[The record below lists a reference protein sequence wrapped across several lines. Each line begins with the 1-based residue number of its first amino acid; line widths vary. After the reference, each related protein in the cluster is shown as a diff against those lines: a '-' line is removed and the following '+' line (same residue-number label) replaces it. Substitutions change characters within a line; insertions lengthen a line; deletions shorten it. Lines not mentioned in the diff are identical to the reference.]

1 MKNIFILTGERSADI
16 HTSKFLKQIQK
27 LDSKIKFWGIGG
39 PKMQKLGFE
48 SIFPFERFSV
58 IGFAEVLK
66 HLAFFYQVINK
77 IKKEFI
83 KRKPNLVILVDYP
96 GLNLRI
102 AKIANKLKIPV
113 LYYISP
119 QVWAWKKKRIYKIK
133 QYTDKIAVIF
143 PFEKELYENI
153 GANVEFVGHPISEE
167 ITFQLSKKEFANK
180 YHLDESKKWLA
191 FIPGSR
197 DIEIKRIL
205 PEMVKTIQKLKKREN
220 NYEFLIS
227 LTDTVSK
234 GHFYQIIEPI
244 KNYISIIDEI
254 YELMK
259 YCDLV
264 ISKSGTS
271 TLETG
276 YIGTPM
282 IVVYKTSFLSYLIAK
297 HFVNI
302 DMIALPNI
310 VAGKKIVPELIQKE
324 VNSTNII
331 NNIDSILNDEKNY
344 KKMKEEL
351 SILQEKLGNKK
362 ASESARPDFIPDI
375 FPIYRESWRMA
386 KIALSMINETENK
399 K

>member
-1 MKNIFILTGERSADI
+1 MKNIFILAGERSADI
-16 HTSKFLKQIQK
+16 HTSEFLKQIHK
-27 LDSKIKFWGIGG
+27 RDSKIKFWGIGG
-39 PKMQKLGFE
+39 SKMQNLEFE

-58 IGFAEVLK
+58 IGFAEILK
-66 HLAFFYQVINK
+66 HLPFFYQVINK

-102 AKIANKLKIPV
+102 AKIAKNLKIPV

-133 QYTDKIAVIF
+133 RHTDKIAVIF
-143 PFEKELYENI
+143 PFEKELYEQI
-153 GANVEFVGHPISEE
+153 GANVEFVGHPITEE
-167 ITFQLSKKEFANK
+167 IAFQLSKKEFVQK
-180 YHLDESKKWLA
+180 YKLNESKKWLA

-197 DIEIKRIL
+197 DVEIKRIL

-220 NYEFLIS
+220 DNYEFLIS
-227 LTDTVSK
+227 LADTVSK
-234 GHFYQIIEPI
+234 KHFYQIIEPI

-259 YCDLV
+259 YSDLV

-310 VAGKKIVPELIQKE
+310 VAGKKIVPELIQEE
-324 VNSTNII
+324 VNPTNII
-331 NNIDSILNDEKNY
+331 NNIDLILNDKKNY
-344 KKMKEEL
+344 KKIKKEL
-351 SILQEKLGNKK
+351 SILHEKFGNKK
-362 ASESARPDFIPDI
+362 ASRNVAR
-375 FPIYRESWRMA
+375 
-386 KIALSMINETENK
+386 IAFSIINETENK
-399 K
+399 E

>member
-1 MKNIFILTGERSADI
+1 MKNIFILAGERSADI
-16 HTSKFLKQIQK
+16 HTSEFLKQIQK
-27 LDSKIKFWGIGG
+27 RDSKIKFWGIGG
-39 PKMQKLGFE
+39 PKMQNLGFE

-58 IGFAEVLK
+58 IGFAEILK

-83 KRKPNLVILVDYP
+83 KRKPNLVMLVDYP

-102 AKIANKLKIPV
+102 AKIAKNLKIPV

-133 QYTDKIAVIF
+133 RYTDKIAVIF
-143 PFEKELYENI
+143 PFEKELYEQI

-167 ITFQLSKKEFANK
+167 ITFQLTKKEFAQK
-180 YHLDESKKWLA
+180 YKLDESKKWLA

-197 DIEIKRIL
+197 DVEIKRIL

-220 NYEFLIS
+220 NNYEFLIS
-227 LTDTVSK
+227 LADTVSK
-234 GHFYQIIEPI
+234 KHFYQIIEPI

-259 YCDLV
+259 YSDLV

-324 VNSTNII
+324 VNPTNII
-331 NNIDSILNDEKNY
+331 NNIDLILNDKKNY
-344 KKMKEEL
+344 KKIKKEL
-351 SILQEKLGNKK
+351 SILHEKFGNKK
-362 ASESARPDFIPDI
+362 ASRNVAR
-375 FPIYRESWRMA
+375 
-386 KIALSMINETENK
+386 IAFSIINETENK
-399 K
+399 E

>member
-1 MKNIFILTGERSADI
+1 MKNIFILAGERSADL
-16 HTSKFLKQIQK
+16 HTSEFIKKMLK
-27 LDSKIKFWGIGG
+27 LDSDITFWGIGG
-39 PKMQKLGFE
+39 LKMQKLGFE

-58 IGFAEVLK
+58 IGFVEVVK
-66 HLAFFYQVINK
+66 HLGFFYQVTNK

-102 AKIANKLKIPV
+102 AKIASKLKIPV

-143 PFEKELYENI
+143 PFEKDLYENI
-153 GANVEFVGHPISEE
+153 AANVEFVGHPITEE
-167 ITFQLSKKEFANK
+167 IKFRMSKKEFTKK
-180 YHLDESKKWLA
+180 YQLDENKKWLA

-197 DIEIKRIL
+197 DVEIKRIL
-205 PEMVKTIQKLKKREN
+205 SEIVKTIQKLKKREN

-227 LTDTVSK
+227 LADNVSK
-234 GHFYQIIEPI
+234 KIFYKIIEPI
-244 KNYISIIDEI
+244 KDHIKIVDEI

-259 YCDLV
+259 YSNLV

-276 YIGTPM
+276 FIGTPM
-282 IVVYKTSFLSYLIAK
+282 IVVYKTSLLSYLIAR
-297 HFVNI
+297 HFI
-302 DMIALPNI
+302 KIGMIALPNI
-310 VAGKKIVPELIQKE
+310 VAGKKIVPELIQND
-324 VNSTNII
+324 VNPTNII
-331 NNIDSILNDEKNY
+331 KNIDLILNNNQNY
-344 KKMKEEL
+344 QKIKKEL
-351 SILQEKLGNKK
+351 SILHEKFGNKK
-362 ASESARPDFIPDI
+362 ASQNMTR
-375 FPIYRESWRMA
+375 
-386 KIALSMINETENK
+386 IAFSIINETENK

>member
-1 MKNIFILTGERSADI
+1 MKNIFILAGERSADL
-16 HTSKFLKQIQK
+16 HTSEFLKQIQK
-27 LDSKIKFWGIGG
+27 LDSDITFWGIGSI
-39 PKMQKLGFE
+39 KMQKLGFE
-48 SIFPFERFSV
+48 PIFPFERFSI
-58 IGFAEVLK
+58 IGFAEILK

-102 AKIANKLKIPV
+102 AKIAKNLKIPV

-133 QYTDKIAVIF
+133 RYTDKIAVIF
-143 PFEKELYENI
+143 PFEKDLYDKI
-153 GANVEFVGHPISEE
+153 GANVEFVGHPIAEE
-167 ITFQLSKKEFANK
+167 ITFQLSKKEFAKK

-220 NYEFLIS
+220 NNYEFLIS
-227 LTDTVSK
+227 LADTVSK
-234 GHFYQIIEPI
+234 KHFYQIIEPI
-244 KNYISIIDEI
+244 KNYISIIDKI

-259 YCDLV
+259 YSDLV

-282 IVVYKTSFLSYLIAK
+282 IVVYKTSLPSYLIAK

-310 VAGKKIVPELIQKE
+310 VAGKKIVPELIQKQ
-324 VNSTNII
+324 VNPTNII
-331 NNIDSILNDEKNY
+331 NNIDLILNDEKNY

-362 ASESARPDFIPDI
+362 AFESTGG
-375 FPIYRESWRMA
+375 RMA
-386 KIALSMINETENK
+386 KIVLSMINETENK

>member
-1 MKNIFILTGERSADI
+1 MKNIFILAGERSADI
-16 HTSKFLKQIQK
+16 HTSEFLKQIQK

-39 PKMQKLGFE
+39 PKMQNLEFE

-58 IGFAEVLK
+58 IGFAEILK

-83 KRKPNLVILVDYP
+83 KRKPNLVMLVDYP

-102 AKIANKLKIPV
+102 AKIAKNLKIPV

-133 QYTDKIAVIF
+133 RYTDKIAVIF
-143 PFEKELYENI
+143 PFEKELYEQI

-167 ITFQLSKKEFANK
+167 ITFQLTKKEFAQK
-180 YHLDESKKWLA
+180 YKLDESKKWLA

-197 DIEIKRIL
+197 DVEIKRIL

-220 NYEFLIS
+220 NNYEFLIS
-227 LTDTVSK
+227 LADTVSK
-234 GHFYQIIEPI
+234 KHFYQIIEPI

-324 VNSTNII
+324 VNPTNII
-331 NNIDSILNDEKNY
+331 NNIDLILNDKKNY
-344 KKMKEEL
+344 KKIKKEL
-351 SILQEKLGNKK
+351 SILHEKFGNKK
-362 ASESARPDFIPDI
+362 ASRNVAR
-375 FPIYRESWRMA
+375 
-386 KIALSMINETENK
+386 IAFSIINETENK
-399 K
+399 E